1 MTSKHAKKLVATMLT
16 LVMAMSL
23 TACSKQAKADDTTGT
38 QTSKTEQKT
47 IKKINVKELY
57 SEDGTS
63 VPKDGPEMN
72 YAYHVPQIDDA
83 TPDAAA
89 INKEIADVYGRVAR
103 ENLQNL
109 KNKEPI
115 YCRTINYDVYYSGNV
130 MSIVVHYIRA
140 FESGTYSDTFL
151 YDMTAGKKLTNSDI
165 WASKGISQEQYLH
178 GVRRAAAKCFDDQN
192 CANWFAMDELPA
204 TYHEIKGRTLS
215 AKNINADSPLFLDNQ
230 GNIHALVN
238 IGSIVG
244 SDWISK
250 VLPVELAPQN
260 APVETNK
267 TFDFL
272 TATRRGDKLT
282 LRLHETDWGIGV
294 GVNKA
299 NGSILVDF
307 DKDYKVHGLY
317 GNYTKMHCTLQTPTC
332 ELFIFLLTK
341 EGRVEYVDVTS
352 GLKGGY
358 FCASGPLAGVE
369 GVQDF
374 LEVGAENNDGPTVYA
389 VYKNGKKVDLRKL
402 VEADQTSFHNNLS
415 VTSTNKAENK
425 QIMLILSADASVDIN
440 YEQNYAMP
448 MRGTL
453 KYLGMTEQ
461 GEIYYHNLSG
471 AFSRGGAEYIGI
483 SALEFEN
490 TYNEKE
496 ELFKVYITEL
506 SGEPLV
512 GDKVGDKN
520 VFVQRL
526 SPRG

>member
-1 MTSKHAKKLVATMLT
+1 MTSVHMKKLVAML
-16 LVMAMSL
+16 LSLGIVMTL
-23 TACSKQAKADDTTGT
+23 TACSKQAKAVDAKAA
-38 QTSKTEQKT
+38 QNMQSEQKLA
-47 IKKINVKELY
+47 KKISVKELY

-63 VPKDGPEMN
+63 RSTDGLEMN
-72 YAYHVPQIDDA
+72 YSYHVPQIDDT
-83 TPDAAA
+83 TPDAIA
-89 INKEIADVYGRVAR
+89 INKQIADTYSNVVQ
-103 ENLQNL
+103 ENLQNI
-109 KNKEPI
+109 KAKEPI
-115 YCRTINYDVYYSGNV
+115 YCRNINYDVYRSGNV
-130 MSIVVHYIRA
+130 LSIVMRYIMA
-140 FESGTYSDTFL
+140 FESGTNSEAYM
-151 YDMTAGKKLTNSDI
+151 YDMSTGKRLTNSDI

-215 AKNINADSPLFLDNQ
+215 AKNINADCPLFLDNQ

-282 LRLHETDWGIGV
+282 LRLHETDWGI